1 MQISAKGDDGFG
13 GQRTPPFNFAAL
25 PGAFFELTT
34 GLLALGFL
42 LSFGLPLFTRA
53 APYRE

>member
-1 MQISAKGDDGFG
+1 MGSAASGP
-13 GQRTPPFNFAAL
+13 TFNFAAL